1 MKWQCALLQRWL
13 PEYPDGDLP
22 AWAKRWL
29 RSHVAGCADCR
40 RELAELREVAAAV
53 AAAPPPDPGPEF
65 WQGFSREMHLKL
77 VQAAQDTQAA
87 PAPSRSRWLR
97 LPYLLGAPAV
107 AVLLV
112 WVTVN
117 LTGPGLPVK
126 QQASVARESQ
136 SPAKSEPVRAKMAA
150 APKPTPTQAEV
161 TKVAEVPREGDQ
173 LVTVALDETTTL
185 PVEDDDDVSV
195 WGLDSELAD
204 MSDHEKEIFLKKL
217 DQRKKDGSCLTG
229 SSSFFWS

>member
-1 MKWQCALLQRWL
+1 
-13 PEYPDGDLP
+13 
-22 AWAKRWL
+22 
-29 RSHVAGCADCR
+29 VAGCADCR

-77 VQAAQDTQAA
+77 VQAA

-117 LTGPGLPVK
+117 LTAPVLPVK
-126 QQASVARESQ
+126 QQASVAREAPA
-136 SPAKSEPVRAKMAA
+136 PAKSAPVRAKMAA
-150 APKPTPTQAEV
+150 APQPTPAPAEV
-161 TKVAEVPREGDQ
+161 TKVAEVPREGEQ
-173 LVTVALDETTTL
+173 LVTAALDETTTL
-185 PVEDDDDVSV
+185 PVEDDDDASV